1 MRSLLTIL
9 LLIFSVVGLHAQEQ
23 FKFRQLT
30 IDNGLSHNQ
39 VNAIYKDKLG
49 FVWIGTHAGLNRFDG
64 NRIRSFFSDSRD
76 TTTLA
81 SSSIS
86 RIFPLPDGKLVLA
99 TAGGLNVYD
108 REHEQ
113 FSRNAAP
120 FLQKFNVPDVG
131 LTDITEDAKGNFWF
145 VYDHTVALYRV
156 KDKRTFLITHDP
168 TDTMSLTSAALTGL
182 TSDNEGNV
190 WIAHA
195 DGVFEKIH
203 AGDNGL
209 RVSYRD
215 RHFVRGD
222 SRFYSYRI
230 YADSDGDLWFLV
242 INDNQGV
249 YHFDVP
255 KKEWNHYTSQ
265 SEGIKL
271 STTIVSMLVED
282 NNGLIWVGTDHG
294 GVNLIDKRKKSVRYI
309 THIDED
315 ETSLAQNSVNYLYK
329 DDLGILWL
337 GTYKRGISFHNEN
350 IFRFPVYQHH
360 AFDPASLPFDD
371 VNRFV
376 EDDKGNIWIGTNG
389 GGLIYFDR
397 AKGTFKQYLNR
408 PGDPQSLSSNVI
420 VSLEI
425 DHEKKLWVGT
435 YYGGLNVFDGRK
447 FTRFTNDAGD
457 TSSISGKNIW
467 EIFEDSRHNLWIGT
481 IEGGVNRFDRRTG
494 TFERL
499 PIGQRNG
506 IRSPYISEVMED
518 HAGSI
523 WFGTGTGIDVYDPI
537 KKSFQHFEY
546 SASDKT
552 SLSNNNVFDIH
563 QDASGRIWVGT
574 FEGLNLF
581 NPENKSFTVYRDRN
595 GLSHNTILT
604 IQEDSRGHIWLG
616 TPNGLSEM
624 LPDANGGPS
633 FRHYTPADGLQGLQF
648 NENAS
653 YKTRSGELFF
663 GGPMGFN
670 VFTPEQL
677 KVSKNRQRIVLTD
690 FQLFQKSLRIGESV
704 KGRVI
709 LSKAI
714 TETKKIMLPTGQNY
728 FSIEYSTLNY
738 FHSEQSEV
746 QYMLEGLSQ
755 EWLPA
760 DNDSRKLTFTGLNSG
775 DYILKFRIANED
787 GTWAE
792 QENSLAISVLPPFWK
807 TNFAFFLYMAALA
820 GVLYLARKLIAKREK
835 MKYMI
840 EHERQEAIRMH
851 ELDMMKIKFFTNV
864 SHEFR
869 TPLTLILTPLEK
881 MIQLTTDQERR
892 KQYSMIQR
900 NAKRLLN
907 LVNQLL
913 DFRKLEVQEVRFNP
927 SEGDIISF
935 IRETVFSFSDLSEKK
950 DVRLDFTTT
959 VKTMETLFDPDKLE
973 KILFNLLSNAFKFTP
988 EHGAVG
994 VHVDTAK
1001 RDDGLWLMISVS
1013 DSGIGIPADKLDR
1026 VFDRF
1031 FQAELPKTIM
1041 NQGSGIG
1048 LSITREFVRVH
1059 GGEIKVKSERDKG
1072 TEFIVSIPVKEV
1084 LAHVDA
1090 VDALPEKNGSV
1101 VAANGVE
1108 EEPVSDDNGHL
1119 GEQNSATK
1127 TLLLVEDND
1136 DFRFYLKDNLKQ
1148 FYSIAEA
1155 RNGDEGWRQTL
1166 AVHPDLVVSDVMMPG
1181 INGMELCRKIKNDE
1195 RVSHIP
1201 VILLTARSA
1210 EEQKLEGIQ
1219 MGADDYITK
1228 PFNFEI
1234 LESRI
1239 RNLIELR
1246 EKSQKVFRKTL
1257 DVKASELNITPLDQK
1272 FIENAIRCVEQNVSS
1287 PDFSVEHLGRE
1298 LGISRAY
1305 LYKKIVAL
1313 TGKSPLEFI
1322 RTIRL
1327 QHAAQL
1333 LEKSQL
1339 TVAEVAYQV
1348 GFNNPKY
1355 FTKYFKE
1362 EFNMLPSIY
1371 GASKKKP
1378 ASK

>member
-1 MRSLLTIL
+1 MLLK
-9 LLIFSVVGLHAQEQ
+9 FSVVPLQAQEQ

-30 IDNGLSHNQ
+30 IDDGLSHNQ
-39 VNAIYKDKLG
+39 VNAIYKDKPG
-49 FVWIGTHAGLNRFDG
+49 FIWIGTHAGLNRYDG

-76 TTTLA
+76 TTTLG

-86 RIFPLPDGKLVLA
+86 GIFPLPDGKLAIA
-99 TAGGLNVYD
+99 TAAGLNVYD
-108 REHEQ
+108 REHER
-113 FSRNAAP
+113 FFRNAAP
-120 FLQKFNVPDVG
+120 FLRKFNVPGAG
-131 LTDITEDAKGNFWF
+131 LTNIVEDTKGNFWF
-145 VYDHTVALYRV
+145 VYERTLALYRA
-156 KDKRTFLITHDP
+156 KDQRTFLITHNPEDSLSLSSAP
-168 TDTMSLTSAALTGL
+168 VTGFTTDKH
-182 TSDNEGNV
+182 GNAWV
-190 WIAHA
+190 VHA

-203 AGDNGL
+203 ASDDWL
-209 RVSYRD
+209 QVSYRN
-215 RHFVRGD
+215 RHFVHSGETRT
-222 SRFYSYRI
+222 YSYRV
-230 YADSDGDLWFLV
+230 YADGDGDLWFLV
-242 INDNQGV
+242 MNDNQGV
-249 YHFDVP
+249 YHFDYQ
-255 KKEWNHYTSQ
+255 KKQWNHYTSQ
-265 SEGIKL
+265 SEGIRL
-271 STTIVSMLVED
+271 STSIVSMLVED

-294 GVNLIDKRKKSVRYI
+294 GINLIDKRKKSVRYI
-309 THIDED
+309 THIDDD

-350 IFRFPVYQHH
+350 IFRFPVFQHH
-360 AFDPASLPFDD
+360 AFDRASLPFDD

-408 PGDPQSLSSNVI
+408 PGDRQSLSSNVI

-435 YYGGLNVFDGRK
+435 YYGGLNVFDGTK
-447 FTRFTNDAGD
+447 FTRFTNDPAD
-457 TSSISGKNIW
+457 PKSISGKNIW
-467 EIFEDSRHNLWIGT
+467 EIFEDSRHSLWIGT

-499 PIGQRNG
+499 PFGQENG
-506 IRSPYISEVMED
+506 IRSAYISEIMED
-518 HAGSI
+518 KSGNI
-523 WFGTGTGIDVYDPI
+523 WFGTGIGIDVLDPV
-537 KKSFQHFEY
+537 KNTFQHYEY
-546 SASDKT
+546 SASDEA
-552 SLSNNNVFDIH
+552 SLSNNNVLDIH
-563 QDASGRIWVGT
+563 EDASGRIWVGT

-581 NPENKSFTVYRDRN
+581 NPADKSFTVYRDRD

-616 TPNGLSEM
+616 TPNGLSE
-624 LPDANGGPS
+624 LVPEANGGAS
-633 FRHYTPADGLQGLQF
+633 FRRYTPADGLQGLQF
-648 NENAS
+648 NENAA

-677 KVSKNRQRIVLTD
+677 KESKNRQRIMLTD
-690 FQLFQKSLRIGESV
+690 FQLFQKSLRIGEAV
-704 KGRVI
+704 DGRII
-709 LSKAI
+709 LPKAI
-714 TETKKIMLPTGQNY
+714 TETQQVVLPTGQNY

-738 FHSEQSEV
+738 FHSEKSEV
-746 QYMLEGLSQ
+746 QYMLKGLSS

-760 DNDSRKLTFTGLNSG
+760 DNDSRKLSFTGLNSG
-775 DYILKFRIANED
+775 DYLLKFRISNAD
-787 GTWAE
+787 GTWTE
-792 QENSLAISVLPPFWK
+792 QEKSLAISVLPPFWK
-807 TNFAFFLYMAALA
+807 TRFAFFLYMAALA
-820 GVLYLARKLIAKREK
+820 GVLYFARKLIQKREK
-835 MKYMI
+835 MKYVI

-881 MIQLTTDQERR
+881 MIQLTTDQERK
-892 KQYSMIQR
+892 KQYAMIQR

-935 IRETVFSFSDLSEKK
+935 IRDTVFSFSDLSEKK
-950 DVRLDFTTT
+950 DVRLDFSTT
-959 VKTMETLFDPDKLE
+959 VKTLETLFDPDKLE

-988 EHGAVG
+988 EHGTVS
-994 VHVDTAK
+994 VDVETVK
-1001 RDDGLWLMISVS
+1001 RDDGLWLTISVA

-1031 FQAELPKTIM
+1031 FQTELPKSIV

-1048 LSITREFVRVH
+1048 LSITREFVRIH
-1059 GGEIKVKSERDKG
+1059 GGEIKVKSEQGKG
-1072 TEFIVSIPVKEV
+1072 TEFNVAIPVKEV
-1084 LAHVDA
+1084 LVHDDA
-1090 VDALPEKNGSV
+1090 TVALPQADAPADLIIVPFPS
-1101 VAANGVE
+1101 
-1108 EEPVSDDNGHL
+1108 DNGDGHL
-1119 GEQNSATK
+1119 AEHNDGTK

-1148 FYSIAEA
+1148 FYSITEA

-1166 AVHPDLVVSDVMMPG
+1166 AVQPDLVVSDVMMPG

-1313 TGKSPLEFI
+1313 TGKSPLEFM

-1362 EFNMLPSIY
+1362 EFNMLPSNY
-1371 GASKKKP
+1371 AASKKKTR
-1378 ASK
+1378 S

>member
-1 MRSLLTIL
+1 MKSLLTIL
-9 LLIFSVVGLHAQEQ
+9 LLIFSVVGLYAQEQ

-30 IDNGLSHNQ
+30 IDDGLSHNQ

-49 FVWIGTHAGLNRFDG
+49 FIWIGTHAGLNRFDG
-64 NRIRSFFSDSRD
+64 NRVRSFFSDSRD
-76 TTTLA
+76 TTTLT

-86 RIFPLPDGKLVLA
+86 GIFPLPDGKLILA

-108 REHEQ
+108 REQER
-113 FSRNAAP
+113 FYRNAAP
-120 FLQKFNVPDVG
+120 LLQKFKVPGVG
-131 LTDITEDAKGNFWF
+131 LTDIVEDANGNFWF
-145 VYDHTVALYRV
+145 VYEHTVALYRS
-156 KDKRTFLITHDP
+156 KDQRTFLIAHDP
-168 TDTMSLTSAALTGL
+168 ADTMSLSSAALTGF
-182 TSDNEGNV
+182 TSDKHGNF

-203 AGDNGL
+203 AGDDGL

-215 RHFVRGD
+215 RHFVRSGD
-222 SRFYSYRI
+222 SRFYAYRI

-249 YHFDVP
+249 YHFNYQ
-255 KKEWNHYTSQ
+255 KKQWNHYTSQ
-265 SEGIKL
+265 SEGIRL
-271 STTIVSMLVED
+271 NTSIVSMLVED

-294 GVNLIDKRKKSVRYI
+294 GINLIDKRKKTVRYI
-309 THIDED
+309 KHLDED
-315 ETSLAQNSVNYLYK
+315 ATSLAQNSVNYLYK

-376 EDDKGNIWIGTNG
+376 EDEKGNVWIGTNG

-397 AKGTFKQYLNR
+397 SKGTFKQYLNR
-408 PGDPQSLSSNVI
+408 PGDSQSLSSNVI
-420 VSLEI
+420 VSLAI

-435 YYGGLNVFDGRK
+435 YYGGLNVFDGHK
-447 FTRFTNDAGD
+447 FTRFTHDPND
-457 TSSISGKNIW
+457 SLSISGKNIW
-467 EIFEDSRHNLWIGT
+467 EIFEDSRLNLWIGT

-494 TFERL
+494 AFERL
-499 PIGQRNG
+499 PLGQQNG
-506 IRSPYISEVMED
+506 IRSPYISEIMED
-518 HAGSI
+518 KEGNI
-523 WFGTGTGIDVYDPI
+523 WFGTGLGIDVYDPL
-537 KKSFQHFEY
+537 KKTFQHYEY
-546 SASDKT
+546 SATDQA
-552 SLSNNNVFDIH
+552 SLSNNNVLDIH
-563 QDASGRIWVGT
+563 QDVSGRIWVGT

-581 NPENKSFTVYRDRN
+581 NPIQKSFRVYRDRD

-624 LPDANGGPS
+624 LPDANGGPT
-633 FRHYTPADGLQGLQF
+633 FMHYTPADGLQGLQF
-648 NENAS
+648 NENAA

-670 VFTPEQL
+670 LFTPEQL
-677 KVSKNRQRIVLTD
+677 KVSKNRQRIILTD
-690 FQLFQKSLRIGESV
+690 FQLFQKSLRIGESI

-714 TETKKIMLPTGQNY
+714 TETKQVVLPPGQNY

-738 FHSEQSEV
+738 FHSEKSEV
-746 QYMLEGLSQ
+746 QYMLEGLGP
-755 EWLPA
+755 EWLPV

-775 DYILKFRIANED
+775 EYSLKFRIANED

-792 QENSLAISVLPPFWK
+792 QKDSLAISVLPPFWK
-807 TNFAFFLYMAALA
+807 TNFAFFLYMVALA
-820 GVLYLARKLIAKREK
+820 GILYFARKLIEKREQ
-835 MKYMI
+835 MKYAI

-851 ELDMMKIKFFTNV
+851 ELDIMKIKFFTNV

-881 MIQLTTDQERR
+881 MIQLTSDQERT
-892 KQYSMIQR
+892 KQYAMIQR

-935 IRETVFSFSDLSEKK
+935 IRETVFSFSDLSEKN
-950 DVRLDFTTT
+950 DIRLEYATT
-959 VKTMETLFDPDKLE
+959 VKTLETLFDPDKLE

-988 EHGAVG
+988 EHGV
-994 VHVDTAK
+994 VSVQVDTNK
-1001 RDDGLWLMISVS
+1001 RDDGLWLMISVA

-1031 FQAELPKTIM
+1031 FQTELPKTIV

-1048 LSITREFVRVH
+1048 LSITREFVRIH
-1059 GGEIKVKSERDKG
+1059 GGEIKVRSELGKG
-1072 TEFIVSIPVKEV
+1072 TEFNVSIPVREV
-1084 LAHVDA
+1084 LVHD
-1090 VDALPEKNGSV
+1090 ESV
-1101 VAANGVE
+1101 VALPQKARSADVITTP
-1108 EEPVSDDNGHL
+1108 EEPAVDDNGHFA
-1119 GEQNSATK
+1119 EQNPGTK

-1166 AVHPDLVVSDVMMPG
+1166 AVQPDLVVSDVMMPG

-1239 RNLIELR
+1239 RNLIEQR

-1257 DVKASELNITPLDQK
+1257 DVKASELDITPLDQK
-1272 FIENAIRCVEQNVSS
+1272 FIQNAIRCVEKNVSS

-1313 TGKSPLEFI
+1313 TGKSPLEFM

-1362 EFNMLPSIY
+1362 EFNVLPSHY
-1371 GASKKKP
+1371 AGSKKK
-1378 ASK
+1378 ATS